1 MLART
6 TAMLTHLTP
15 TLVSALA
22 FVQDASQE
30 LTPGPH
36 LFPDQASTTAWET
49 DSVYLLI
56 FWLCAV
62 AFVIIV
68 AGTGYFVWKYRA
80 REGHKAEKTPTHD
93 NVLEVTWTV
102 IPTLLF
108 GVMFWV
114 GMKGYVGLKQ
124 PPADAYPIQVTA
136 QKWNWKFTYPN
147 GAESPEL
154 HVPVGRPVKLTMT
167 SIDVLHSLFVPAF
180 RVKQDVVPGRYTT
193 VWFDAKDGIIKS
205 ADDVVEYDL
214 FCTEYCGEQHSAMI
228 TKVFVHSDESFAA
241 WADETANFIANEPAH
256 VAGQKQFLISGCN
269 ACHAIDDAAGTGP
282 GLLGLSQLMKDGGTV
297 DVLIDGVQRSVP
309 ADDNYLSESILQS
322 AASIKVGYTNQMP
335 LFQGQL
341 TQEQLSVLMI
351 YIKSLAD
358 ENYRADVTLSQ
369 FDGDG
374 EAADGGDTDGANSEG
389 EGPDSNTDVEEN

>member
-1 MLART
+1 
-6 TAMLTHLTP
+6 MLTHLQQ
-15 TLVSALA
+15 ALA
-22 FVQDASQE
+22 PALLAVQDASQE
-30 LTPGPH
+30 LTSGPH

-56 FWLCAV
+56 FWLSAV

-80 REGHKAEKTPTHD
+80 REGHKAEKTATHD

-147 GAESPEL
+147 GAESAEL

-167 SIDVLHSLFVPAF
+167 SIDVLHSLFIPAF

-193 VWFDAKDGIIKS
+193 LWFDAKDGMIKS
-205 ADDVVEYDL
+205 TDDVVTYDL

-228 TKVFVHSDESFAA
+228 TKVHVHSDEGFQA

-256 VAGQKQFLISGCN
+256 VAGRRQYLISGCN
-269 ACHAIDDAAGTGP
+269 ACHAVDDAAGTGP

-297 DVLIDGVQRSVP
+297 DVLINGSQQSVP

-322 AASIKVGYTNQMP
+322 AAKIKVGYTNQMP

-341 TQEQLSVLMI
+341 SQEQLSVLMI

-358 ENYRADVTLSQ
+358 ENYRADATLSQ
-369 FDGDG
+369 IDGEGDG
-374 EAADGGDTDGANSEG
+374 AESSEG
-389 EGPDSNTDVEEN
+389 ADAQAEGADTNTDVEEN

>member
-1 MLART
+1 
-6 TAMLTHLTP
+6 MLTHITA
-15 TLVSALA
+15 ALA
-22 FVQDASQE
+22 STLATVQDASQE

-36 LFPDQASTTAWET
+36 LFPDQASTTAAET
-49 DSVYLLI
+49 DNVYLFI
-56 FWLCAV
+56 FWLCAL

-80 REGHKAEKTPTHD
+80 REGHKAEKTATHD

-124 PPADAYPIQVTA
+124 APADAYPIQVTA

-193 VWFDAKDGIIKS
+193 LWFDAKDGVLKEGQ
-205 ADDVVEYDL
+205 DMVEYDL

-228 TKVFVHSDESFAA
+228 TKVFVHEDESFAA
-241 WADETANFIANEPAH
+241 WAEETANFIQNEPAY

-269 ACHAIDDAAGTGP
+269 ACHAVTDEAGTGP
-282 GLLGLSQLMKDGGTV
+282 GLLQLSQLIKGGGSV
-297 DVLIDGVQRSVP
+297 DVTIGGAQQSVP
-309 ADDNYLSESILQS
+309 ADDNYLRESILNAS
-322 AASIKVGYTNQMP
+322 AAIKVGYTNQMP

-341 TQEQLSVLMI
+341 SEEQLGVLMI

-358 ENYRADVTLSQ
+358 ENYRAESTLSQ
-369 FDGDG
+369 LEGGG
-374 EAADGGDTDGANSEG
+374 EVEGTETDTDQG
-389 EGPDSNTDVEEN
+389 E